1 MSIVYESKFRDD
13 IQGLRGIAVLLVV
26 VYHSGIGLPG
36 GFVGVDMFFVISG
49 FVITQLLV
57 RELDQTGAIS
67 FRNFYARRARR
78 LLPAL
83 GLVTVATLALSVFV
97 ISPFAGQREVAQT
110 AQATTLFLA
119 NAYLFLQDT
128 YFSLKANPFRHM
140 WSLAVEEQFYLI
152 LPVALF
158 IGWKLTSR
166 LNRRSQRT
174 TLAIAVV
181 TISSAS
187 FVFGALLSFGN
198 RITPFPERFAF
209 FGTPSRVWEFG
220 IGVLLVLIPK
230 QNKFFMKLSP
240 SLFLVSFAAI
250 IWSAVELEISLPFPG
265 VVALVPVVATG
276 CLIFSADNSKFA
288 QRILTWS
295 PLVALGNVSYGWYLW
310 HWPLIVFSLTLW
322 PENTTYALLA
332 GVLALIPTA
341 LTYRLI
347 EQPIRKNS
355 QIIGIRALGLASIC
369 IILPVSFSIATDA
382 LARTGLGLE
391 EPDVAPMA
399 GAAENCGF
407 TADQDTWPQ
416 TACTFTVANSRG
428 KIFLFGDSQAR
439 AYADGVIKVGNAL
452 GYDVAVLATAGCPML
467 SRAPLGVSWCE
478 DIQHRLSEL
487 IRGCVYQ
494 EVWSKAANWCE
505 WDTGE
510 YPKLVVIANSQTRY
524 VEDGLRIPLENGRL
538 PFVLDQRTSS
548 YSTALSEMIDE
559 TTALGVPVLN
569 VYEPPSVTINPY
581 VSLIRPKVEIGSRK
595 LSSQTTRTNVI
606 RAVESQI
613 ASKSSVLSFDP
624 SSILCASD
632 SCSPFGN
639 GEIIYYDSTHLNILG
654 SKLLSEAIS
663 EKMQA
668 LLG

>member
-26 VYHSGIGLPG
+26 IYHSGIGLPG

-265 VVALVPVVATG
+265 VVALIPVVATG
-276 CLIFSADNSKFA
+276 YLIFSADSSRFA

-341 LTYRLI
+341 LSYRLI

-416 TACTFTVANSRG
+416 TACTFTVANSQG

-439 AYADGVIKVGNAL
+439 AYADGVIKAGNAL

-478 DIQHRLSEL
+478 DIQYRLGEL

-494 EVWSKAANWCE
+494 EVWSKAADWCE
-505 WDTGE
+505 GDIGE

-524 VEDGLRIPLENGRL
+524 MQDELRIPLDTGRL
-538 PFVLDQRTSS
+538 PTYLDQRISS
-548 YSTALSEMIDE
+548 YSTALSAMIDE
-559 TTALGVPVLN
+559 ATALGVPVLN

-581 VSLIRPKVEIGSRK
+581 VSLIRPKIEIGARK
-595 LSSQTTRTNVI
+595 LSSQASRNNMIKV
-606 RAVESQI
+606 VESKI
-613 ASKSSVLSFDP
+613 VGENSVLSFDP
-624 SSILCASD
+624 SSIICASD
-632 SCSPFGN
+632 SCSPFKDGK
-639 GEIIYYDSTHLNILG
+639 IIYHDSTHLNILG
-654 SKLLSEAIS
+654 STLLSDAIS
-663 EKMQA
+663 KKMQA

>member
-1 MSIVYESKFRDD
+1 MTLIDESQFRND

-26 VYHSGIGLPG
+26 IYHSGIGLPG
-36 GFVGVDMFFVISG
+36 GFIGVDMFFVISG
-49 FVITQLLV
+49 FVITQLLI
-57 RELDQTGAIS
+57 RELDQSGAIS

-83 GLVTVATLALSVFV
+83 GLVTVATLGLSVFV
-97 ISPFAGQREVAQT
+97 ISPFAGQQEVAQT

-140 WSLAVEEQFYLI
+140 WSLAVEEQVYLI
-152 LPVALF
+152 LPLALY

-166 LNRRSQRT
+166 LSKRLQRA
-174 TLAIAVV
+174 TLAIGVV

-220 IGVLLVLIPK
+220 IGVLLVFVPRR
-230 QNKFFMKLSP
+230 NKFLIKVSP
-240 SLFLVSFAAI
+240 GLFAVAILAI
-250 IWSAVELEISLPFPG
+250 IWSAFKLEISVPFPG
-265 VVALVPVVATG
+265 VVALVPVLGTG
-276 CLIFSADNSKFA
+276 ILIIAGDNSRFA
-288 QRILTWS
+288 QRILGWY

-341 LTYRLI
+341 LSYRLI

-355 QIIGIRALGLASIC
+355 RIIGIRAIGLAAIC
-369 IILPVSFSIATDA
+369 MIVPISFSIATDA

-391 EPDVAPMA
+391 KPDVAPMA

-416 TACTFTVANSRG
+416 TACTFTVANSQG

-439 AYADGVIKVGNAL
+439 AFADGVIDAGNAL

-494 EVWSKAANWCE
+494 EVWSKAADWCE
-505 WDTGE
+505 GDIGE
-510 YPKLVVIANSQTRY
+510 YPKLVIIANSQTRY
-524 VEDGLRIPLENGRL
+524 MQDELRVPLDTGRL
-538 PFVLDQRTSS
+538 PTYLDQRISS
-548 YSTALSEMIDE
+548 YSTALSAMIDE
-559 TTALGVPVLN
+559 TTELGVPVLN
-569 VYEPPSVTINPY
+569 VYEPPSVTIDPY
-581 VSLIRPKVEIGSRK
+581 VSLIKPKIEIGSRK
-595 LSSQTTRTNVI
+595 LSSQATRNNMIEV
-606 RAVESQI
+606 VESKI
-613 ASKSSVLSFDP
+613 VDKYSVLSFDP
-624 SSILCASD
+624 SSIICVAD
-632 SCSPFGN
+632 SCSPFKDGK
-639 GEIIYYDSTHLNILG
+639 IIYYDSTHLNILG
-654 SKLLSEAIS
+654 SKLLSEAFS

>member
-1 MSIVYESKFRDD
+1 MTLIDEPQFRND
-13 IQGLRGIAVLLVV
+13 IQGLRGVAVLLVV
-26 VYHSGIGLPG
+26 IYHTGFGLPG
-36 GFVGVDMFFVISG
+36 GFIGVDMFFVISG

-57 RELDQTGAIS
+57 RELEQSGAIS

-83 GLVTVATLALSVFV
+83 GLVTVATLGISVFV
-97 ISPFAGQREVAQT
+97 ISPFAGQQEVAQT
-110 AQATTLFLA
+110 AQATTLFMA

-152 LPVALF
+152 LPLALY

-166 LNRRSQRT
+166 LSKRLQRV
-174 TLAIAVV
+174 TLAIGVV
-181 TISSAS
+181 MISSAS

-220 IGVLLVLIPK
+220 IGVLLVFVPRR
-230 QNKFFMKLSP
+230 NKFLIKVSP
-240 SLFLVSFAAI
+240 GLFVVGICAL
-250 IWSAVELEISLPFPG
+250 IWSAFKLEISVPFPG
-265 VVALVPVVATG
+265 VVALVPVIGTGILIVAG
-276 CLIFSADNSKFA
+276 DNSKFT
-288 QRILTWS
+288 QRILGWY

-322 PENTTYALLA
+322 PENTTYAFLA
-332 GVLALIPTA
+332 SVLALIPTV
-341 LTYRLI
+341 LTYQI
-347 EQPIRKNS
+347 VEQPIRKNS
-355 QIIGIRALGLASIC
+355 RIIGIRALGLAAIC
-369 IILPVSFSIATDA
+369 IIVPISFSIATDA

>member
-1 MSIVYESKFRDD
+1 MTLIDEPQFRND
-13 IQGLRGIAVLLVV
+13 IQGLRGVAVLLVV
-26 VYHSGIGLPG
+26 IYHTGIGLPG
-36 GFVGVDMFFVISG
+36 GFIGVDMFFVISG

-57 RELDQTGAIS
+57 RELEQSGAIS

-83 GLVTVATLALSVFV
+83 GLVTVATLGISVFV
-97 ISPFAGQREVAQT
+97 ISPFAGQQEVAQT
-110 AQATTLFLA
+110 AQATTLFMA

-158 IGWKLTSR
+158 VGWKLTSR
-166 LNRRSQRT
+166 LNRRLQRT
-174 TLAIAVV
+174 TIAIAVV

-187 FVFGALLSFGN
+187 FVLGALLSFGN

-230 QNKFFMKLSP
+230 QNKFFIKLSP
-240 SLFLVSFAAI
+240 ALFAASLAAV
-250 IWSAVELEISLPFPG
+250 IWSAIELEISLPIPG

-276 CLIFSADNSKFA
+276 ILIFSADNSKFS

-295 PLVALGNVSYGWYLW
+295 PLVTLGNVSYGWYLW

-322 PENTTYALLA
+322 PENTTYAFLA
-332 GVLALIPTA
+332 SILALIPTV
-341 LTYRLI
+341 LSYQI
-347 EQPIRKNS
+347 VEQPIRKNS
-355 QIIGIRALGLASIC
+355 GIIGIRALGLAAIC
-369 IILPVSFSIATDA
+369 MIVPISFSIVTDA

-391 EPDVAPMA
+391 KPDVVPMA

-416 TACTFTVANSRG
+416 TACTFTVANSKG

-439 AYADGVIKVGNAL
+439 AFADGVINAGNSL

-494 EVWSKAANWCE
+494 EVWSKAADWCE
-505 WDTGE
+505 GDTGE
-510 YPKLVVIANSQTRY
+510 YPKLVIIANSQTRY
-524 VEDGLRIPLENGRL
+524 MQDELRVPLDTGRL
-538 PFVLDQRTSS
+538 PTYLDQRISS
-548 YSTALSEMIDE
+548 YSTALSAMIDQ

-569 VYEPPSVTINPY
+569 VYEPPSVTINHY
-581 VSLIRPKVEIGSRK
+581 VSLIKPKIEIGSRK
-595 LSSQTTRTNVI
+595 LSSQATRNNMIKV
-606 RAVESQI
+606 VESKI
-613 ASKSSVLSFDP
+613 LDKNSVLSFDP
-624 SSILCASD
+624 SSIICVAD
-632 SCSPFGN
+632 SCSPFKDGK
-639 GEIIYYDSTHLNILG
+639 IIYHDSTHLNILG

>member
-1 MSIVYESKFRDD
+1 MTLIDESQFRND

-26 VYHSGIGLPG
+26 IYHSGIGLPG
-36 GFVGVDMFFVISG
+36 GFIGVDMFFVISG
-49 FVITQLLV
+49 FVITQLLI
-57 RELDQTGAIS
+57 RELDQSGAIS

-83 GLVTVATLALSVFV
+83 GLVTVATLGLSVFV
-97 ISPFAGQREVAQT
+97 ISPFAGQQEVAQT

-140 WSLAVEEQFYLI
+140 WSLAVEEQVYLI
-152 LPVALF
+152 LPLALY

-166 LNRRSQRT
+166 LSKRLQRA
-174 TLAIAVV
+174 TLAIGVV

-220 IGVLLVLIPK
+220 IGVLLVFVPRR
-230 QNKFFMKLSP
+230 NKFLIKVSP
-240 SLFLVSFAAI
+240 GLFAVSILAI
-250 IWSAVELEISLPFPG
+250 IWSAFKLEISVPFPG
-265 VVALVPVVATG
+265 VVALVPVLGTG
-276 CLIFSADNSKFA
+276 ILIIAGDNSRFA
-288 QRILTWS
+288 QRILGWY

-341 LTYRLI
+341 LSYRLI

-355 QIIGIRALGLASIC
+355 RIIGIRAIGLAAIC
-369 IILPVSFSIATDA
+369 MIVPISFSIATDA

-391 EPDVAPMA
+391 KPDVAPMA

-416 TACTFTVANSRG
+416 TACTFTVANSQG

-439 AYADGVIKVGNAL
+439 AFADGVIDAGNAL

-494 EVWSKAANWCE
+494 EVWSKAADWCE
-505 WDTGE
+505 GDIGE
-510 YPKLVVIANSQTRY
+510 YPKLVIIANSQTRY
-524 VEDGLRIPLENGRL
+524 MQDELRVPLDTGRL
-538 PFVLDQRTSS
+538 PTYLDQRISS
-548 YSTALSEMIDE
+548 YSTALSAMIDE
-559 TTALGVPVLN
+559 TTELGVPVLN
-569 VYEPPSVTINPY
+569 VYEPPSVTIDPY
-581 VSLIRPKVEIGSRK
+581 VSLIKPKIEIGSRK
-595 LSSQTTRTNVI
+595 LSSQATRNNMIEV
-606 RAVESQI
+606 VESKI
-613 ASKSSVLSFDP
+613 VDKYSVLSFDP
-624 SSILCASD
+624 SSIICVAD
-632 SCSPFGN
+632 SCSPFKDGK
-639 GEIIYYDSTHLNILG
+639 IIYYDSTHLNILG
-654 SKLLSEAIS
+654 SKLLSEAFS